1 MIEALTAAVIVT
13 GVGMCVVDK
22 LEITPES
29 GGVPPNMRICLLV
42 PGNIAWDS
50 CDCGQFAQTF
60 QTDYPTLTFP
70 ADASEQ
76 VLGAGGGC
84 NERPIVYQVL
94 ASITRCVPGMTGNPP
109 QPPSCA
115 KLQAA
120 AAIMAADAWVLRSAI
135 ECCLS
140 DLQDN
145 NVIEKFTVGRVNY
158 VGPEGNCAGVELT
171 YKFELI

>member
-22 LEITPES
+22 LEATFES
-29 GGVPPNMRICLLV
+29 GGVPPNMRVCLLV
-42 PGNIAWDS
+42 PGNIAWDA
-50 CDCGQFAQTF
+50 CDCGQFAQTI

-94 ASITRCVPGMTGNPP
+94 ASIIRCVPGMTADMKPP
-109 QPPSCA
+109 TCA
-115 KLQAA
+115 KLQTAA
-120 AAIMAADAWVLRSAI
+120 SIMAADAWALRMAV
-135 ECCLS
+135 ECCLG
-140 DLQDN
+140 DLQDDQ
-145 NVIEKFTVGRVNY
+145 VIEKFSVGRVNY

-171 YKFELI
+171 YKFELM